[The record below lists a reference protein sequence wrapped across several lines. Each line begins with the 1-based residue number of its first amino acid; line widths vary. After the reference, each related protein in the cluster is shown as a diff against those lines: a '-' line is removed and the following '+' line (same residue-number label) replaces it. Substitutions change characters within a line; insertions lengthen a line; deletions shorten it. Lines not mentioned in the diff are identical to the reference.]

1 MSTPS
6 PIDTLKFVRARS
18 EDLLEHVQFH
28 LVATHEDEELA
39 GAIES
44 LRVELAQA
52 IDQHLEDHPLI
63 YSDGTSVKTE
73 LTVEQ
78 ITHVRFPSHPARGGD
93 AA

>member
-1 MSTPS
+1 MSNAS

-39 GAIES
+39 GTVES
-44 LRVELAQA
+44 LRAEINQA
-52 IDQHLEDHPLI
+52 IDQHLDDHPLV
-63 YSDGTSVKTE
+63 YGNGNSVKTE
-73 LTVEQ
+73 LTVDH

-93 AA
+93 AS